1 MSAHDAGLS
10 LVSSSSLPMW
20 TRQHKRRK
28 TGRLILPVIA
38 AAFLG
43 YFGHHA
49 FQGEYGLENKARLEQ
64 QVDHLEQ
71 QLAEATDA
79 PLHLGITEAGRCLRN
94 AESGEWDMLG
104 PPDAPGSQA

>member
-1 MSAHDAGLS
+1 
-10 LVSSSSLPMW
+10 MW

-64 QVDHLEQ
+64 QVAHLEQ
-71 QLAEATDA
+71 QLAEATA
-79 PLHLGITEAGRCLRN
+79 LRLRLEARNNLLHDGSIEK
-94 AESGEWDMLG
+94 DMLDEQVRRQLGRVG
-104 PPDAPGSQA
+104 PDEIVILVDPRG